1 MQLFLRD
8 VPLGKALVRK
18 FPRQGVQHRRQRDHQ
33 QHSEHAHQL
42 AADGDRHQHPHTG
55 QADGGSHHS
64 GVNQVVFQLL
74 QNQEHRHEGQRLQG
88 VIHQNEER
96 AQHAAHERAHHRHQ
110 CRHRDDDADQRNVGH
125 PENRHGHGEQAA
137 QNAGLQALP
146 GNKIRE
152 GAVGQPQNPDDLVA
166 GFLRNQGIEN
176 PPPLPRQNF
185 LPRQTVNGKGD
196 ADHQIHNTA
205 GHASDHIHR
214 AAHHRGHLIA
224 QKAHGIL
231 QYFRPFQ
238 TFQVGD
244 LHDPGLHVRI
254 VVHQL
259 HQLCRRL
266 LNKGRDALR
275 QGGHCY
281 LNLGRQHFHHEHDDQ
296 RQGRNGQHNGKHP
309 AQSLLVNAVQL
320 PLNGAHRH
328 IEHEGDGCPRH
339 KWRYQI
345 PYRLCRIARL
355 RRIQQNPRKNETPR
369 RQKEQ
374 PAQQLFVYLH
384 FQYPLFA

>member
-18 FPRQGVQHRRQRDHQ
+18 LPRQRVQHRRQRDHQ
-33 QHSEHAHQL
+33 QHTEHAHQL

-55 QADGGSHHS
+55 QADGGAHYS
-64 GVNQVVFQLL
+64 GVDQVVFQLL
-74 QNQEHRHEGQRLQG
+74 QNQEHCHESQCLQR

-96 AQHAAHERAHHRHQ
+96 TQHAAYKRAHHRHQ
-110 CRHRDDDADQRNVGH
+110 RRHRDDDADQRNVGH

-137 QNAGLQALP
+137 QNAGFQTLP
-146 GNKIRE
+146 GNEVGE
-152 GAVGQPQNPDDLVA
+152 GAVGQPQNPDNLIA

-185 LPRQTVNGKGD
+185 LPRQTVDGKGD
-196 ADHQIHNTA
+196 ADHQIHDTA
-205 GHASDHIHR
+205 GHAANHIHR
-214 AAHHRGHLIA
+214 AAHHRGHLVA

-231 QYFRPFQ
+231 QNLRPFQ
-238 TFQVGD
+238 TLQVGNI
-244 LHDPGLHVRI
+244 HDPGLHVRI
-254 VVHQL
+254 AVHQL

-266 LNKGRDALR
+266 LDECRNPLR

-281 LNLGRQHFHHEHDDQ
+281 LNLGRQHFHHKHDDQ
-296 RQGRNGQHNGKHP
+296 RQRRDGQHNGQYP
-309 AQSLLVNAVQL
+309 SQSLLVNAVQL
-320 PLNGAHRH
+320 PLNGAHGH
-328 IEHEGDGCPRH
+328 VEHEGDDRARH
-339 KWRYQI
+339 KRRYQI
-345 PYRLCRIARL
+345 PQRLRRAARL
-355 RRIQQNPRKNETPR
+355 LRIQQNPRKNETPR
-369 RQKEQ
+369 RQKKQ